1 MIIPSLSLSSYYLK
15 KWAPSELMFLACEK
29 VLVEKPGLPKVATIL
44 LSNKDKDKNKTT
56 LTVIQK
62 SKVANVLSNYISLSL
77 LLKGF
82 NAQAPLS
89 SMFQYFTLFSY
100 SFNPA
105 LHHTSEPVGFGQWSG

>member
-1 MIIPSLSLSSYYLK
+1 
-15 KWAPSELMFLACEK
+15 MFLACEK
-29 VLVEKPGLPKVATIL
+29 VLVEKPGLPKVATTL
-44 LSNKDKDKNKTT
+44 LSNKDKDKNKNKTT

-62 SKVANVLSNYISLSL
+62 SKVAYVLTNYVSLSFL

-82 NAQAPLS
+82 IAQAPLS

-105 LHHTSEPVGFGQWSG
+105 LHHTSEPVSFGQWRG